1 MIKTDKV
8 KLHMHAKSDE
18 VCMAY
23 VALAQEH
30 FGMSGGI
37 AVGRLSRRYGIVG
50 GEQVNSHNV
59 INVG

>member
-1 MIKTDKV
+1 
-8 KLHMHAKSDE
+8 
-18 VCMAY
+18 MAY

-59 INVG
+59 INVD